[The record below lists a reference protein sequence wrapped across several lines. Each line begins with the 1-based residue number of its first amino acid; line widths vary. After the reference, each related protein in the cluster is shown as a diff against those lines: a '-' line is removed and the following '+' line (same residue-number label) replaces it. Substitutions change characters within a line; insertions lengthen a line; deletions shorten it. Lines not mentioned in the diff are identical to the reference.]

1 MDNESD
7 IIRIKLLM
15 EKVLQEEIL
24 QMTQKSEAALRA
36 EYPALQ
42 EAWENY
48 QVMLRLIRAGE
59 LTK

>member
-42 EAWENY
+42 E
-48 QVMLRLIRAGE
+48 LSLIHI
-59 LTK
+59 